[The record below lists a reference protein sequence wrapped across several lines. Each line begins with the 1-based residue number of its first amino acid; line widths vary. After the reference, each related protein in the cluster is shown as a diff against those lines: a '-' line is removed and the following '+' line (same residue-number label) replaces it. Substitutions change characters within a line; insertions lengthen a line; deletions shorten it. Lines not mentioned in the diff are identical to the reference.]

1 MFYNSTS
8 TICKYSSIL
17 GLQARGANMSQFP
30 CLAFPHTIIVTFG
43 ERNRNPGLGMYNPG
57 SIVNAP
63 NVCDN
68 CLNKITPQDEQDI
81 QNSKGL
87 IFLSVHMQKQNVI

>member
-1 MFYNSTS
+1 MFSLVLLPAGKKA
-8 TICKYSSIL
+8 I
-17 GLQARGANMSQFP
+17 MSQFRVWP
-30 CLAFPHTIIVTFG
+30 FPHTIIVTFG

-87 IFLSVHMQKQNVI
+87 IFLSVPMQKQNVI